1 LNEAYSILEKT
12 DISSPDIAYTA
23 YLIYT
28 NLSNYYVNQKD
39 YDKAKIFFEKF
50 KKLVFSD
57 VGF

>member
-1 LNEAYSILEKT
+1 LNKAYNILET
-12 DISSPDIAYTA
+12 IDISLPDISYTA

-39 YDKAKIFFEKF
+39 YNKAKIFFEKS
-50 KKLVFSD
+50 KNLVFSD